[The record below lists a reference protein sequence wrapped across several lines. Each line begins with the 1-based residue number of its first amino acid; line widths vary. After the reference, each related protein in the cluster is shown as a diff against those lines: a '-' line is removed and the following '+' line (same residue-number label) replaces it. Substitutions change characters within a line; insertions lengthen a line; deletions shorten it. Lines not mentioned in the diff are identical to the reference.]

1 MKKNLLYILAVV
13 LLSFSCTEDDSVY
26 VAPANGQEVKFTANL
41 ENSKQGSRTL
51 YGEEVD
57 SDNDGTNDGIKVN
70 WVNGDK
76 ITVYGSTCATGR
88 NQASYTVNAAN
99 SGTQNYADKLERI
112 GEIGVQWGSE
122 KTSDFYAVYPAIGG
136 TFSPAG
142 FEMEIREQQ
151 NNYFEKK
158 TTTNANGE
166 TVIVWEGT
174 PYVDDIKNLTM
185 QDALMY
191 AYEKGVTNG
200 SDVDLTFKP
209 FSTVLKFRLDGWTF
223 FQVTKN
229 ENGEILSTTPTTSS
243 EPAYISKIIIQIL
256 DETAIAGKCNFKFI
270 DGVPTFVDGGSESAI
285 TIYPDYLPLSNNES
299 VEFSAFV
306 IPQEYEM
313 SKNTPWI
320 VTLETSNF
328 GTHTFIMEPEIV
340 EGVIPT
346 ILPGKIHKIDIPN
359 LPITSES
366 QFDLTGHL
374 GNWMRYIP
382 RNVYLSELSL
392 PGAWYAT
399 NSSYQTTTDL
409 TTQYK
414 AGIRAFNIDC
424 RMTYK
429 SGRDGDMDLYCAGS
443 EGSSLGYITSEGKTV
458 LSALQEI
465 AAMLP
470 ETNPTEYVVAVLT
483 IAEFEKT
490 DSDRSLGTV
499 APYDVLNAIYSMLS
513 ANAKSLKLYTDK
525 ITANTTVNDVLG
537 KMIVKINVNSDIATF
552 TKFDFWKSYST
563 TNYALVSEGSMSA
576 VANTTSNITKANF
589 KTMNTAPMYWGNEL
603 INNPELSYYYHQAQR
618 TYSTN
623 PYTDTSIKADDEQYL
638 GVPTLAERIAA
649 IDDIIDNSSTIYAAG
664 THNAWYQLGIGGYV
678 RDRKFTNIYVSSWW
692 GDDGNEDWGAVATSL
707 NAHVLDKIQAKLK
720 NDPSPVGLVLMN
732 FCTNNTY
739 KSVDLV
745 NAIVK
750 MNTKFY
756 LNRNKNAEEWPGSS
770 SPFE

>member
-88 NQASYTVNAAN
+88 NQASYTVNVAN

-158 TTTNANGE
+158 ATTNANGE

-174 PYVDDIKNLTM
+174 PYVDDINNPTM

-223 FQVTKN
+223 FQVIKN
-229 ENGEILSTTPTTSS
+229 ENGEILSTESATSS
-243 EPAYISKIIIQIL
+243 EPAYISKIIIQVL
-256 DETAIAGKCNFKFI
+256 DETAYQIAGKCNFKFEN
-270 DGVPTFVDGGSESAI
+270 GVPTYVSGGSESAI
-285 TIYPDYLPLSNNES
+285 TIYPDYLPLSNGES

-306 IPQEYEM
+306 IPQEYEL
-313 SKNTPWI
+313 SENTPWV

-328 GTHTFIMEPEIV
+328 GTHSFMMAPEIV
-340 EGVIPT
+340 NDVIPT
-346 ILPGKIHKIDIPN
+346 ILPGKIHKINIPN

-374 GNWMRYIP
+374 DNWMKYIP

-399 NSSYQTTTDL
+399 DANYQGNVTL
-409 TTQYK
+409 AEQYK
-414 AGIRAFNIDC
+414 QGIRAFNIDC
-424 RMTYK
+424 RVSTDK
-429 SGRDGDMDLYCAGS
+429 DGIGSSSHSTTENLVLACAGTES
-443 EGSSLGYITSEGKTV
+443 YSYQLFGGYNTTIGKTV
-458 LSALQEI
+458 KQAIDEI
-465 AAMLP
+465 HTAFGGNS
-470 ETNPTEYVVAVLT
+470 EEYVVIVLS
-483 IAEFEKT
+483 IAEKPWT
-490 DSDRSLGTV
+490 RGGILNGYHYGVNDPATV
-499 APYDVLNAIYSMLS
+499 LS
-513 ANAKSLKLYTDK
+513 YINTMMNENAKTWGVYDK
-525 ITANTTVNDVLG
+525 EISSNTTINEVLG
-537 KMIVKINVNSDIATF
+537 KMIIKVNINTTYDKFTGDNYTMPSILASEASMASNSDYISGDIV
-552 TKFDFWKSYST
+552 K
-563 TNYALVSEGSMSA
+563 GSFSSMQ
-576 VANTTSNITKANF
+576 TRD
-589 KTMNTAPMYWGNEL
+589 MYWGKKKTDL
-603 INNPELSYYYHQAQR
+603 TYYYHQAQL
-618 TYSTN
+618 TTN
-623 PYTDTSIKADDEQYL
+623 SDDKTDGTGTPSFGDRK
-638 GVPTLAERIAA
+638 AA
-649 IDDIIDNSSTIYAAG
+649 IDNIIKQSSSIYEQNQ
-664 THNAWYQLGIGGYV
+664 HNGWFQLGIGGYIINSEDDE
-678 RDRKFTNIYVSSWW
+678 DRIAVAKAMNPYVLSEVNAKLNRETL
-692 GDDGNEDWGAVATSL
+692 DDGT
-707 NAHVLDKIQAKLK
+707 VLE
-720 NDPSPVGLVLMN
+720 PSPIGMVLMN
-732 FCTNNTY
+732 FCTVDDTEY
-739 KSVDLV
+739 QSMDLV
-745 NAIVK
+745 KAIVT

-756 LNRNKNAEEWPGSS
+756 LNRNKDAEEWPGGS

>member
-136 TFSPAG
+136 TFSPDG

-158 TTTNANGE
+158 TTKNANGE

-174 PYVDDIKNLTM
+174 PYVDDINNPTM

-243 EPAYISKIIIQIL
+243 EPAYISKIIIQVL
-256 DETAIAGKCNFKFI
+256 DETAYQIAGKCNFKFEN
-270 DGVPTFVDGGSESAI
+270 GVPTYVSGGSESAI
-285 TIYPDYLPLSNNES
+285 TIYPDYLPLSTGES

-306 IPQEYEM
+306 IPQEYEL
-313 SKNTPWI
+313 SENTPWV

-328 GTHTFIMEPEIV
+328 GTHSFMMAPEIV
-340 EGVIPT
+340 NDVIPT
-346 ILPGKIHKIDIPN
+346 ILPRKIHKINIPN
-359 LPITSES
+359 LPITNES

-374 GNWMRYIP
+374 ENWMRYIP

-399 NSSYQTTTDL
+399 DANYQSTTDL
-409 TTQYK
+409 ATQFSK
-414 AGIRAFNIDC
+414 GIRAFNIDC
-424 RMTYK
+424 RASLTEGLT
-429 SGRDGDMDLYCAGS
+429 SRADNINFSDLYLACSGTESSIAILGS
-443 EGSSLGYITSEGKTV
+443 GWIQEGIYVKDKLIELINLVKNHPQEYIV
-458 LSALQEI
+458 AL
-465 AAMLP
+465 
-470 ETNPTEYVVAVLT
+470 LT
-483 IAEFEKT
+483 IAEKPYTESSRHLGSLNPSYILQLFNTVYNELL
-490 DSDRSLGTV
+490 SDTNYSN
-499 APYDVLNAIYSMLS
+499 YIYNS
-513 ANAKSLKLYTDK
+513 K
-525 ITANTTVNDVLG
+525 ITSNTTVKDVLG
-537 KMIVKINVNSDIATF
+537 KLIIKLNINTTYDKFTGSTYTVPNTMI
-552 TKFDFWKSYST
+552 
-563 TNYALVSEGSMSA
+563 SEGSMISNDTYGSGDF
-576 VANTTSNITKANF
+576 VLGTFTS
-589 KTMNTAPMYWGNEL
+589 MQSRDVYWGKEKTDL
-603 INNPELSYYYHQAQR
+603 KYYYHQCQL
-618 TYSTN
+618 TINSDTE
-623 PYTDTSIKADDEQYL
+623 TDGTGTPSFGDRK
-638 GVPTLAERIAA
+638 AA
-649 IDDIIDNSSTIYAAG
+649 IDDIISQSSEIYKAND
-664 THNAWYQLGIGGYV
+664 HNGWFQLGVGGY
-678 RDRKFTNIYVSSWW
+678 I
-692 GDDGNEDWGAVATSL
+692 DDGSEDRITVAKTL
-707 NAHVLDKIQAKLK
+707 NPYILSKVNAKL
-720 NDPSPVGLVLMN
+720 NRETLADGTTLEPSPIGLVLMN
-732 FCTNNTY
+732 FCTVDDTEY
-739 KSVDLV
+739 QSMDLV
-745 NAIVK
+745 KAIVT

-756 LNRNKNAEEWPGSS
+756 LNRNKDAEEWPGGS

>member
-57 SDNDGTNDGIKVN
+57 SDNNGTNDGIKVN

-88 NQASYTVNAAN
+88 NQANYTVNAAN

-112 GEIGVQWGSE
+112 GEIGVQWGS
-122 KTSDFYAVYPAIGG
+122 KKNSDFYAVYPAIGG
-136 TFSPAG
+136 TFSPDG

-174 PYVDDIKNLTM
+174 PYVDDINNPTM

-229 ENGEILSTTPTTSS
+229 ENGEILSTQTKSN
-243 EPAYISKIIIQIL
+243 EPAYISKIIVQIL
-256 DETAIAGKCNFKFI
+256 DDETAIAGKCNFKFENEA
-270 DGVPTFVDGGSESAI
+270 PTYVSGGSESAI
-285 TIYPDYLPLSNNES
+285 TIYPDYLPLNNDES

-320 VTLETSNF
+320 VTMETSNF

-399 NSSYQTTTDL
+399 NSDYQSTTDL
-409 TTQYK
+409 SAQYA

-424 RMTYK
+424 RMSPSSYDNGFMGMGATY
-429 SGRDGDMDLYCAGS
+429 GPLQLVCAGTDKWS
-443 EGSSLGYITSEGKTV
+443 TGGTV
-458 LSALQEI
+458 LGNLTPGTTVKDALTTI
-465 AAMLP
+465 A
-470 ETNPTEYVVAVLT
+470 NQIKGDEYVVVVLT
-483 IAEFEKT
+483 IAEKPLT
-490 DSDRSLGTV
+490 SSGTAHGGATV
-499 APYDVLNAIYSMLS
+499 DPSVVLPEIYSVLKN
-513 ANAKSLKLYTDK
+513 NAASLKLYTSK
-525 ITANTTVNDVLG
+525 ITSNTTVNDVLNH
-537 KMIVKINVNSDIATF
+537 MIVKVNINT
-552 TKFDFWKSYST
+552 TKDKFST
-563 TNYALVSEGSMSA
+563 YGNGYALISEGSMASETDYIKDPI
-576 VANTTSNITKANF
+576 VKGNFTS
-589 KTMNTAPMYWGNEL
+589 MNTVDMCWGNEATDL
-603 INNPELSYYYHQAQR
+603 NFYYHQAQL
-618 TYSTN
+618 TTNSEST
-623 PYTDTSIKADDEQYL
+623 TDGTGTPSFGDRK
-638 GVPTLAERIAA
+638 AA
-649 IDDIIDNSSTIYAAG
+649 IDNIIDQSATIYANNL
-664 THNAWYQLGIGGYV
+664 HNGWYQLGIGGYIKPSNTE
-678 RDRKFTNIYVSSWW
+678 DRAT
-692 GDDGNEDWGAVATSL
+692 VATNL
-707 NAHVLDKIQAKLK
+707 NPYVLEKVNNKLK
-720 NDPSPVGLVLMN
+720 NTPSPIGIVLMN

-756 LNRNKNAEEWPGSS
+756 LNRNKNAEEWPGGS